1 MKRRFPK
8 TRFGRWGCTLAGTL
22 VSLGLGGMALQAST
36 DGANPCA
43 ANPCAAIHACAAAN
57 PCAANPC
64 AANPCAANPCAANPC
79 AADNPCAANPCAAD
93 NPCEAANPCAA
104 DDPAQAVKRPEG
116 YTPGYSE
123 SGENAAE
130 LLAQGEAL
138 FNDTS
143 LSGNGL
149 SCASC
154 HEGDQGY
161 QATFEQPYPH
171 PVAMGANRF
180 GMETVH
186 ADEMVQMCMVVPM
199 AAEALGWDSEELA
212 ALSAYVVEVQRR
224 YSGQPHNL

>member
-1 MKRRFPK
+1 MTHAFPPSRFTK
-8 TRFGRWGCTLAGTL
+8 WQCTLAGTL
-22 VSLGLGGMALQAST
+22 LSLSLAGVAVQAAADGM
-36 DGANPCA
+36 D
-43 ANPCAAIHACAAAN
+43 NPCAAISTSA
-57 PCAANPC
+57 
-64 AANPCAANPCAANPC
+64 
-79 AADNPCAANPCAAD
+79 
-93 NPCEAANPCAA
+93 AANPCAA

-116 YTPGYSE
+116 YTPAYSE
-123 SGENAAE
+123 SGENDAE
-130 LLAQGEAL
+130 LLARGEAL

-154 HEGDQGY
+154 HGGDQGY

-171 PVAMGANRF
+171 RVAMGENMF

-186 ADEMVQMCMVVPM
+186 ADEMVQMCMVTPM

-224 YSGQPHNL
+224 YSGQSHNL